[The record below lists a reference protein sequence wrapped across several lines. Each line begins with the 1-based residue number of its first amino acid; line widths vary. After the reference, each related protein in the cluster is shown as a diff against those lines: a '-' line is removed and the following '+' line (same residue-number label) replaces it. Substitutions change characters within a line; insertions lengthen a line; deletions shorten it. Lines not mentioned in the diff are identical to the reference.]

1 MAKPVTVKFGKFFVR
16 LSDGGSPP
24 EFIAPCGFTS
34 KSFTRNKTLNE
45 VPIPD
50 CDNPDAPAWVDR
62 DVQSMSATIS
72 GSGVLAKSA
81 VPIWEAALAS
91 TDSIEC
97 EVELEYPDGDSDVY
111 TGNFHLESFEITGS
125 NGERVQVSVS
135 MQSDGEI
142 EYDRTVAAGP

>member
-1 MAKPVTVKFGKFFVR
+1 MAKPITVKFGKFFVR
-16 LSDGGSPP
+16 LSDGATPP
-24 EFIAPCGFTS
+24 VFGAPCGFTS

-45 VPIPD
+45 VQVPD
-50 CDNPDAPAWVDR
+50 CDDPDAAAWSER

-81 VPIWEAALAS
+81 VPIWEAALES

-97 EVELEYPDGDSDVY
+97 EVELEYPDGDSDIY
-111 TGNFHLESFEITGS
+111 TGLFHLESFEITGAL
-125 NGERVQVSVS
+125 GERVQVSVT

-142 EYDRTVAAGP
+142 SYERST